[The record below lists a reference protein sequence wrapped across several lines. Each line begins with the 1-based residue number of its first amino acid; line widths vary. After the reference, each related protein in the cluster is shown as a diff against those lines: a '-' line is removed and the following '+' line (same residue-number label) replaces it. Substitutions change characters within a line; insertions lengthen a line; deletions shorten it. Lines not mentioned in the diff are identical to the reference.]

1 MYINSSLKRKLRAY
15 KIISAEITLIKTL
28 TKRGYNMNKKLK
40 NILEWI
46 VGGAIVI
53 AIAYGTPIAL
63 TKILNT
69 EYPIASITSSSMWPA
84 LKKGDIVF
92 IKGVDKSELEA
103 GDIIVYRNE
112 KGFTIH
118 RITELNEET
127 LKTRGDANSISDK
140 PIRYEEV
147 VGRAVEW
154 NGKPFRIPK
163 LGKISIWKSDSR

>member
-1 MYINSSLKRKLRAY
+1 
-15 KIISAEITLIKTL
+15 
-28 TKRGYNMNKKLK
+28 MNKKTK

-46 VGGAIVI
+46 VGAAIVV

-63 TKILNT
+63 TKILKTN
-69 EYPIASITSSSMWPA
+69 YPIASITSSSMWPA

-92 IKGVDKSELEA
+92 IKGADKSELEVGA
-103 GDIIVYRNE
+103 VIVYRNK

-127 LKTRGDANSISDK
+127 LKTKGDANNVSDR
-140 PIRYEEV
+140 PIKYEEV

-154 NGKPFRIPK
+154 NGAPFRIPY
-163 LGKISIWKSDSR
+163 LGKISIWRSDVR